1 VSFLDKLVLAA
12 KRRESPAAKL
22 AYDAYKRL
30 MELDIPANDA
40 TKLLFGS
47 AYAAQRMF
55 VDGREWAL
63 SKFLYAPMLRARCES
78 AGKGLNV
85 SAVPYIRGHARLR
98 IGDHCYFSEFGV
110 DTGRFMDDP
119 ELVIGNHCHIGY
131 QVRFILNQRI
141 TLGDHVLI
149 AGGCNIQDSD
159 GHPSDPEARMRGEGL
174 KPEDI
179 SPVTF
184 KDHAWVGRGSHI
196 LKGVTVGRGAVVA
209 AGSVVA
215 VDVPDGA
222 VAMGSPARILKR

>member
-1 VSFLDKLVLAA
+1 VSVLDKLVLAA

-22 AYDAYKRL
+22 AYDAYQRL
-30 MELDIPANDA
+30 MAFDIPDTEASRM
-40 TKLLFGS
+40 LFGS
-47 AYAAQRMF
+47 AYAAQRMW
-55 VDGREWAL
+55 VDGKEWAL

-78 AGKGLNV
+78 AGVGLNV

-98 IGDHCYFSEFGV
+98 IGNHCYFSEFGV

-119 ELVIGNHCHIGY
+119 ELIIGDHCHIGY

-141 TLGDHVLI
+141 TLGEHVLI

-174 KPEDI
+174 KASDI
-179 SPVTF
+179 APVTF
-184 KDHAWVGRGSHI
+184 HDYAWVGRGSHI
-196 LKGVTVGRGAVVA
+196 LKGVTVGKGAVVA

-222 VAMGSPARILKR
+222 VAMGSPARILRR